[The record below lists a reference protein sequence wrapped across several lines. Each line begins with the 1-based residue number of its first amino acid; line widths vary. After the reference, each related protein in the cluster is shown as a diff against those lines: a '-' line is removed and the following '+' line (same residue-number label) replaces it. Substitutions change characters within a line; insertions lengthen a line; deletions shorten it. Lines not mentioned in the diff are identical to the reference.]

1 MVMRIGGE
9 TPIIKYGLEL
19 SVEAPTGVTAAAP
32 VLAGEVYKLGG
43 ADAQGGGYKAAACVT
58 GDDAGNAI
66 LLMALHRHNGEQNL
80 PLGVKVVSHN
90 CIQVRRLPYNDADGA
105 PTVGQ
110 SIEISANVKKI
121 KGKAFAAGH
130 GYVLFVDTDADD
142 VEVLV

>member
-19 SVEAPTGVTAAAP
+19 SVEPPTGTTEASP
-32 VLAGEVYKLGG
+32 VLAGQIFKLGG
-43 ADAQGGGYKAAACVT
+43 TDSAGGGYKAAACVT
-58 GDDAGNAI
+58 GDDAGNSI

-90 CIQVRRLPYNDADGA
+90 GIQVRRLPYDADDGV
-105 PTVGQ
+105 PTIGS
-110 SIEISANVKKI
+110 SIEIGATVTQVKS
-121 KGKAFAAGH
+121 KAFAAGH
-130 GYVLFVDTDADD
+130 GYVLFVDEDAED